1 MKHNFYMPVDLHF
14 GPGCLDQLSEVSLP
28 GKKALIVVTDENWIL
43 EGGYIEYIQMLLK
56 KANAD
61 SVVFNGVKPNP
72 TKEVVAAGAD
82 ICTRENCDLLVAFG
96 GGSSI
101 DTAKSVAVLAANGG
115 DFWDYVDTGSGKGKE
130 IVNRPYPV
138 IAVPTSAGTGSEAD
152 PWVVVTKEET
162 NEKLGFGSPEMFVHT
177 AFIDAQVMTSVP
189 PKLTAFQGF
198 DALFHAMEGYIAD
211 VATPISDIFALKS
224 ISLIGKSIIRAVK
237 DGQDIGAR
245 EDMALASTCS
255 GIVEAVSDCTGN
267 HSLSQTMGAYH
278 DIPHGAALLATS
290 VEYFKFFEDIIP
302 ERYADMAKAFSGGK
316 YTDAKDMVR
325 LLKEYEDACQV
336 SDIRLSDYGFTRD
349 ELPMIVDSAFDMQYF
364 MIDHEPKPL
373 TREEMLHILNVS
385 YR

>member
-1 MKHNFYMPVDLHF
+1 MNHKFFMPVDLHF
-14 GPGCLDQLSEVSLP
+14 GPGCLDELGDMELP
-28 GKKALIVVTDENWIL
+28 GKKAMVVVTDESWIV
-43 EGGYIEYIQMLLK
+43 ESGYIERIQNLLK
-56 KANAD
+56 KAGAE

-72 TKEVVAAGAD
+72 TKETVAMGAEM
-82 ICTRENCDLLVAFG
+82 CNQEKCDLLVAFG

-101 DTAKSVAVLAANGG
+101 DTAKSIAVLAANGG

-130 IVNRPYPV
+130 ISIKPYPI
-138 IAVPTSAGTGSEAD
+138 IAIPTSAGTGSEAD

-162 NEKLGFGSPEMFVHT
+162 NEKLGFGAPEMFARA
-177 AFIDAQVMTSVP
+177 AFIDAEIMSSVP
-189 PKLTAFQGF
+189 PKLTVFQGF

-224 ISLIGKSIIRAVK
+224 ISLIGKSIIKAAK
-237 DGQDIGAR
+237 DGKDLQAR

-267 HSLSQTMGAYH
+267 HSLSQTMGAFH

-290 VEYFKFFEDIIP
+290 IEYFKFFEDLIP
-302 ERYADMAKAFSGGK
+302 ERYAEMAEAFSGGK
-316 YTDAKDMVR
+316 YKDAKDMVR
-325 LLKEYEDACQV
+325 LLKEYEEACQV
-336 SDIRLSDYGFTRD
+336 AEIKLSDYGFTEE
-349 ELPMIVDSAFDMQYF
+349 ELPRIVDSAFDMQYF

-373 TREEMLHILNVS
+373 TREEMLHILKVS